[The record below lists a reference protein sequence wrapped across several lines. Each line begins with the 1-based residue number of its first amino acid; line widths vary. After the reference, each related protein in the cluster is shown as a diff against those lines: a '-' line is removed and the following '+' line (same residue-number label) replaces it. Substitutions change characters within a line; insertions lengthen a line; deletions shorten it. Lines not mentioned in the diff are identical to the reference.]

1 MELHKSICCSVP
13 AFSGKGKKIL
23 ILRGLV
29 YMFIP
34 LIMFCSYMTICMAG
48 LACKGARGAKS
59 AAAAS
64 SSGGSGDSYNGD
76 DARRYLHWWKG
87 TRDLYSKATR
97 EIVRLKLCLEVTQAA
112 LTIAEGEASTARAM
126 LSATDGRVA
135 GTVLLF

>member
-1 MELHKSICCSVP
+1 MELQKAICRSVS
-13 AFSGKGKKIL
+13 AFSDKGKKIL
-23 ILRGLV
+23 ILRGLM

-59 AAAAS
+59 AAAES

-76 DARRYLHWWKG
+76 DARRYLRWWKG
-87 TRDLYSKATR
+87 TRDLYSEATR
-97 EIVRLKLCLEVTQAA
+97 EIVHLQAA
-112 LTIAEGEASTARAM
+112 LTADEGEASTAQAM